1 MPNKDRVLILDDEV
15 YFTDLVKK
23 SLEALGVEVVECN
36 DAYEAISIIT
46 ESDEIFDLVISD
58 IDMPKLSGFQFI
70 EELKK
75 RQDYYNV
82 PIVFITAMNNET
94 VIQKAYQK
102 DVLEVITKPIKL
114 ALFNA
119 RIQSYLNNFR
129 LIKYSS
135 FIRSKGS
142 FKGTDLHLFLKRFS
156 KDKLNIIMFINHK
169 NFGNA
174 KIEITSG
181 DLTSVVVRKNK
192 EIIAEDADAFE
203 KIEKWID
210 CSYIIY
216 DASVKSHKSLIS

>member
-1 MPNKDRVLILDDEV
+1 MPKKDRILIVDDEQSL
-15 YFTDLVKK
+15 TTLVKK
-23 SLEALGVEVVECN
+23 SLEALGIEVVASN
-36 DAYEAISIIT
+36 DPYEAISIIT

-94 VIQKAYQK
+94 VIQKAYK
-102 DVLEVITKPIKL
+102 NDVLEVITKPIKL
-114 ALFNA
+114 ATFNV

-135 FIRSKGS
+135 FIRSKGT
-142 FKGTDLHLFLKRFS
+142 FKGEHLHMFFKSFS
-156 KDKLNIIMFINHK
+156 KDKLNVIMFINHK
-169 NFGNA
+169 TLGNA
-174 KIEITSG
+174 KMEITNG
-181 DLTSVVVRKNK
+181 DLTFIAVRKKN
-192 EIIAEDADAFE
+192 EIIAEDADALE
-203 KIEKWID
+203 KIEKWKD

-216 DASVKSHKSLIS
+216 DASVKSHKSLLE